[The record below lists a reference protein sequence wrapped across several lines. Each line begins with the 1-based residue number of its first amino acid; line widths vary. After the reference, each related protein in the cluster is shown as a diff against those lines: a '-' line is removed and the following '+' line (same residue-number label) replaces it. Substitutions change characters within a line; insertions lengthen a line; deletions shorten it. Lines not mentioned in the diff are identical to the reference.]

1 MEKFLLNTSDGKKY
15 TITLNQDELVENPRV
30 ANDGYKS
37 HLVVEK
43 RGYFFSDYKRKDFKS
58 LEDVVKHFSRGKKP
72 IPIWTDL
79 VNVAYEKGYILSPV
93 WGYSHSGYDF
103 AACLRNP
110 YDPWDSGLFGFIWCK
125 KSDKDKC
132 NFQSE
137 IAEFT
142 HYFNGDVY
150 CMIIEGEGEGEE
162 PFCIGS
168 IYPDDNK
175 PFFKQ
180 LEELLKEYGFEGKL
194 EVA

>member
-1 MEKFLLNTSDGKKY
+1 MKKYNLIKSDGKKY

-37 HLVVEK
+37 HLVIEK
-43 RGYFFSDYKRKDFKS
+43 RGYFFSDYKRKEFKS
-58 LEDVVKHFSRGKKP
+58 LDDVVEHFSKGKKKS
-72 IPIWTDL
+72 IHTWSDL
-79 VNVAYEKGYILSPV
+79 VDVAYEKGYILSPV
-93 WGYSHSGYDF
+93 WGYSHSGYTF

-110 YDPWDSGLFGFIWCK
+110 FDSWDSGLFGFIWCK
-125 KSDKDKC
+125 KSDKEKC
-132 NFQSE
+132 DFQAE

-150 CMIIEGEGEGEE
+150 YMLVEGADEE
-162 PFCIGS
+162 PFSIGS